1 MNELIITTN
10 EDLEN
15 LIQASVRKVLS
26 EQSKPETVQQ
36 DAEDKFLN
44 IKEASQFLSLAEQTI
59 YGYTSKGLIP
69 FIKRAKRVLFLRSDL
84 ENWLMQGRKMSVEE
98 LKVQLIKEGKI

>member
-1 MNELIITTN
+1 MSDLIITTK

-26 EQSKPETVQQ
+26 EQIKQEPVHQET
-36 DAEDKFLN
+36 EDKFLN
-44 IKEASQFLSLAEQTI
+44 IKEASQYLNLAEQTI

-69 FIKRAKRVLFLRSDL
+69 FIKRAKRVLFLKSDL
-84 ENWLMQGRKMSVEE
+84 ENWLMQGRKMSIEE
-98 LKVQLIKEGKI
+98 LRVQLIKEGKI